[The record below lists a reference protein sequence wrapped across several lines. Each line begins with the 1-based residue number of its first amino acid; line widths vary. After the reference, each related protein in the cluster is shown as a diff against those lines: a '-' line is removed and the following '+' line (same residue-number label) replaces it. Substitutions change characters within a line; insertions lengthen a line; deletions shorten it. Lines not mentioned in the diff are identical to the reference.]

1 MITAPIILPRVSLVI
16 QQAVTKLWENYK
28 GKEGWSTQD
37 IIAGYRLFEN
47 IVKAEVFVVLDGGKD
62 EEMWLRDQLQ
72 SVQSERQTPTGSIN
86 LKHCNLHS

>member
-72 SVQSERQTPTGSIN
+72 SV
-86 LKHCNLHS
+86 